1 MILSETLG
9 VAFDALRANKLRS
22 LLTMLGMVIGVGAV
36 IAMVA
41 LGNGAANAVKKR
53 IAALGTT
60 VLQINPNRAMQGGVA
75 SFNTVK
81 LTMHDVDAITE
92 RAHNVVAV
100 NMQQDRRLQVQWRAR
115 NASIQVTG
123 TAANFLAVRAFHL
136 AAGRMYDRTDE
147 AARRNVAVL
156 GGAASELLG
165 VPDGARLI
173 GERIR
178 ISGLTFTVIGVLEA
192 KGATGFGDGDEQIL
206 IPFATG
212 RSRVFGTDRINDI
225 WVLGASEDSLDAA
238 MAEVQS
244 AIRRSHRLRPG
255 APDDF
260 TVRNQADMLSTL
272 SATNQAFTA
281 LLAGVAGVSLLV
293 GGIGIMNIMLVAVT
307 ERTREIGV
315 RKALGATRR
324 DILLQFLI
332 EAIVLCIVGAGLG
345 VALGVVSAWQFEVNL
360 GWDTAVA
367 PSSILASVGVATLTG
382 LIFGVLPARRAA
394 RLDCIEA
401 LRAD

>member
-1 MILSETLG
+1 MIITETVSL
-9 VAFDALRANKLRS
+9 AFDALRANKLRS

-41 LGNGAANAVKKR
+41 LGTGAANAVKAR
-53 IAALGTT
+53 IARLGTNL
-60 VLQINPNRAMQGGVA
+60 LQINPNRVNFGGVTTG
-75 SFNTVK
+75 STVK
-81 LTMHDVDAITE
+81 LTMKD
-92 RAHNVVAV
+92 VVAV
-100 NMQQDRRLQVQWRAR
+100 SERARHVLAVNQQQDRSLQVQWRSK
-115 NASIQVTG
+115 NANVQITG
-123 TAANFLAVRAFHL
+123 TASNFLDVRGFRL
-136 AAGRMYDRTDE
+136 AAGRMLDARDE

-156 GGAASELLG
+156 GGEVAPLLG
-165 VPDGARLI
+165 ANDGAELI

-178 ISGLTFTVIGVLEA
+178 INGLTFTVIGVLAA

-212 RSRVFGTDRINDI
+212 RFRVFGTDRINDI
-225 WVLGASEDSLDAA
+225 WALATSEDSLTEA
-238 MAEVQS
+238 MAEIQG
-244 AIRRSHRLRPG
+244 AIRRSHRLRAG
-255 APDDF
+255 QADDF
-260 TVRNQADMLSTL
+260 RIRSQAEMLTTL
-272 SATNQAFTA
+272 SSTSEAFTM

-324 DILLQFLI
+324 DILLQFLV
-332 EAIVLCIVGAGLG
+332 EAIVLCVIGA
-345 VALGVVSAWQFEVNL
+345 ALGVGFGVIAAWQFEVNL
-360 GWDTAVA
+360 GWNTAIA
-367 PSSILASVGVATLTG
+367 PSSIALAVGVATATG

-394 RLDCIEA
+394 RLDPIEA